1 MKRKRNNSDSADL
14 FAVSAVQS
22 DSDTADA
29 KMEDRAQATLIS
41 SPLVDGTKDW
51 LTKRALTL
59 GNMLSSER
67 AAEYVACLRAL
78 AAFREEHEPEPL
90 HEDVELRVCGEDADA
105 FAVSAFKSDIRQL
118 KEWGLITER
127 IEKERLRG
135 YRDNRRTKFR
145 YRICDD
151 AAAFVEWLAAR
162 RAYDLEPG
170 GGDETGN
177 LLDMQRSLVSELRRM
192 LNRVDLQNLGY
203 ETAGDILFRVEQMS
217 RHIDMTAR
225 ALQELNL
232 RLLDFGVADFSVDEA
247 KLIVGELAL
256 FLERFGRR
264 FGTLREDILRDVEEM
279 RRECHRKRWNACAET
294 MKAEASRFRHIAS
307 VKVPDSERILADV
320 SLFYGAGG
328 TLVSLMSRV
337 GDSARKVWGKLNAK
351 LRELE
356 RRNHRI
362 EDIAKRL
369 EEIATLDED
378 AVPHG
383 WLTSLLEQA
392 NMKGDAQASPNGE
405 KSLPPMPKKS
415 SQKSSEKIV
424 SWITP
429 RNVGERP
436 DVASIAEVKAC
447 RMREWME
454 LKRIYPSNEGTIL
467 LGAGEY
473 SQFGDFSNIMQ
484 TIEYVRLGNG
494 ERAKKLLF
502 VEGRPA
508 GNSTEVKINGSSLSF
523 EDIELDR
530 CGNEQQAHEKE
541 DIIYEN

>member
-29 KMEDRAQATLIS
+29 KMEDRTQAALIS
-41 SPLVDGTKDW
+41 SPLVDETKDW
-51 LTKRALTL
+51 LSARALTL

-78 AAFREEHEPEPL
+78 AQFREEHEPEPL
-90 HEDVELRVCGEDADA
+90 HEDVEFRVCGEDVDA

-217 RHIDMTAR
+217 CHIDMTAR

-307 VKVPDSERILADV
+307 VKVPDSERILTDV
-320 SLFYGAGG
+320 SFFYGAGG

-369 EEIATLDED
+369 EEIAALDED

-383 WLTSLLEQA
+383 WLISLLEQA

-429 RNVGERP
+429 RKVGERP
-436 DVASIAEVKAC
+436 DVASIAEEKAR

-454 LKRIYPSNEGTIL
+454 LKRIYPSKEGAIL

-484 TIEYVRLGNG
+484 TLEYVRLGNG

-508 GNSTEVKINGSSLSF
+508 GKSTEVKINESSLSF

-530 CGNEQQAHEKE
+530 CDNEQQAHEKE
-541 DIIYEN
+541 DLIYEN

>member
-1 MKRKRNNSDSADL
+1 MKRKRNSSDSADL
-14 FAVSAVQS
+14 FAASLVQS
-22 DSDTADA
+22 SGDGGAGN
-29 KMEDRAQATLIS
+29 MEDRARVALIS
-41 SPLVDGTKDW
+41 SPLVVETEDW
-51 LTKRALTL
+51 LSKRALTL

-78 AAFREEHEPEPL
+78 AQFREEHEPEPL
-90 HEDVELRVCGEDADA
+90 HEDVELKVCGEDADA

-118 KEWGLITER
+118 KEWELITER

-151 AAAFVEWLAAR
+151 AAAFVEWLGAR

-177 LLDMQRSLVSELRRM
+177 LLDMQRSLVAELRRM
-192 LNRVDLQNLGY
+192 LNRVDAQNLGY
-203 ETAGDILFRVEQMS
+203 ETAGDILFRADQMA
-217 RHIDMTAR
+217 RYVDMTAR

-232 RLLDFGVADFSVDEA
+232 RLLGFGVADFSVDEA
-247 KLIVGELAL
+247 KPIVGELAV

-264 FGTLREDILRDVEEM
+264 FGTLREDILRDIEEM
-279 RRECHRKRWNACAET
+279 RRECHRKRWNACAEV

-307 VKVPDSERILADV
+307 VKVPDSERILADA
-320 SLFYGAGG
+320 SFFYGAGG

-369 EEIATLDED
+369 EEIAAFDED
-378 AVPHG
+378 YVPHR
-383 WLTSLLEQA
+383 WLASLLEQA
-392 NMKGDAQASPNGE
+392 NMKGDAQARPGGE

-415 SQKSSEKIV
+415 SQKNAEKIV

-429 RNVGERP
+429 RKVGERP
-436 DVASIAEVKAC
+436 DVASIAEEKAR

-454 LKRIYPSNEGTIL
+454 LRRVYPSKSEAVR

-473 SQFGDFSNIMQ
+473 SEFGDFANIMQ
-484 TIEYVRLGNG
+484 TLEYVRLGNG
-494 ERAKKLLF
+494 ERAKKLLL
-502 VEGRPA
+502 VEGRA
-508 GNSTEVKINGSSLSF
+508 TKANAEVKIEEASLTF
-523 EDIELDR
+523 EDIELR
-530 CGNEQQAHEKE
+530 CSQ
-541 DIIYEN
+541 